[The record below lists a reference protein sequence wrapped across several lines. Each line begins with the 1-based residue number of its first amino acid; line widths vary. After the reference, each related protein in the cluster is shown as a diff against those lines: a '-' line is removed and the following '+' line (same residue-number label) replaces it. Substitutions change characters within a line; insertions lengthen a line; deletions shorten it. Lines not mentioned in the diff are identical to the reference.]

1 MIKIDHA
8 HFVCIEDG
16 IFSKFGIENLFLFS
30 LRRNRYTKLVVEKR
44 GIGMITL
51 ADTTATEELGKIIG
65 VAANPSNNLVL
76 TGDLG
81 AGKTT
86 LTKGIALGLGIDQM
100 IKSPTYTII
109 REYQQGRLPLYHMD
123 VYRIESGAD
132 DLGLDDYFEGDGLS
146 VIEWGQQLGDYMPE
160 DYLELL
166 LSKDDQDENLRRGE
180 LLANGERSER
190 FKERILKAWETK

>member
-1 MIKIDHA
+1 
-8 HFVCIEDG
+8 
-16 IFSKFGIENLFLFS
+16 
-30 LRRNRYTKLVVEKR
+30 
-44 GIGMITL
+44 MITL

-65 VAANPSNNLVL
+65 VAANPSDNLVL

-166 LSKDDQDENLRRGE
+166 LSKNDQDENLRRGE

-190 FKERILKAWETK
+190 FKERILKAWEIK

>member
-1 MIKIDHA
+1 
-8 HFVCIEDG
+8 
-16 IFSKFGIENLFLFS
+16 
-30 LRRNRYTKLVVEKR
+30 
-44 GIGMITL
+44 MITL
-51 ADTTATEELGKIIG
+51 VDTTATEKLGKIIG
-65 VAANPSNNLVL
+65 VVAKPSDNLVL

-86 LTKGIALGLGIDQM
+86 LTKGIALGMGIDQM

-146 VIEWGQQLGDYMPE
+146 VIEWGQQLGEFLPE
-160 DYLELL
+160 DYLELV
-166 LSKDDQDENLRRGE
+166 LSKDEQNETLRRVEFSAQGKQ
-180 LLANGERSER
+180 AER
-190 FKERILKAWETK
+190 FKARILAAWEN